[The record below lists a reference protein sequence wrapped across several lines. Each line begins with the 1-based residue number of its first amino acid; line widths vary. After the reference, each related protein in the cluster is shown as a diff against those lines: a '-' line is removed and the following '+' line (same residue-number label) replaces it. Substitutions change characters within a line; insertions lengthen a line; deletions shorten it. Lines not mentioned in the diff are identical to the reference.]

1 MTRQRYYVVDAFA
14 SQLFTG
20 NPAGVC
26 PLDRWLADETMQAI
40 AAENNLSET
49 AFFVPEDD
57 GFRLRWFTPTTEVP
71 LCGHA
76 TLASAYVVTTH
87 LRAGLREVRFE
98 TLSGALT
105 VRCNGDLFELNLPL
119 YMPKPIDDYPAELE
133 RGLGNPPVEVLE
145 TAEDRNFYV
154 LLDDEDAVGSL
165 RPDFALL
172 AELHPRGTVVTAP
185 GRSADFVSRYF
196 VPSYGIPEDPV
207 TGSIHAALTPFWSRR
222 LGKSELSARQLS
234 RRGGEL
240 HCRVDGERVRVG
252 GTAVEYLEGT
262 IAVP

>member
-14 SQLFTG
+14 SRLFTG

-26 PLDRWLADETMQAI
+26 PLDSWLSDETMQAI

-49 AFFVPEDD
+49 AFFVPQGDAY
-57 GFRLRWFTPTTEVP
+57 RLRWFTPTTEVP

-87 LRAGLREVRFE
+87 LRPGLEGVRFE

-105 VRCNGDLFELNLPL
+105 VARHGELFELNLPL
-119 YMPKPIDDYPAELE
+119 YMPKPVEAWPEELE
-133 RGLGNPPVEVLE
+133 RGLAATPVEVLE
-145 TAEDRNFYV
+145 TVEDKNLYV
-154 LLDDEDAVGSL
+154 LLDDEETVRSL
-165 RPDFALL
+165 DPDFALL
-172 AELHPRGTVVTAP
+172 ADLHPRGTVITAP
-185 GRSADFVSRYF
+185 GRDVDFVSRYF

-207 TGSIHAALTPFWSRR
+207 TGSIHAALTPYWSKR
-222 LGKSELSARQLS
+222 LAKPRLHARQLS

-240 HCRVDGERVRVG
+240 ACTVDGERVRVG
-252 GTAVEYLEGT
+252 GRAVEYLEGT
-262 IAVP
+262 ITVP